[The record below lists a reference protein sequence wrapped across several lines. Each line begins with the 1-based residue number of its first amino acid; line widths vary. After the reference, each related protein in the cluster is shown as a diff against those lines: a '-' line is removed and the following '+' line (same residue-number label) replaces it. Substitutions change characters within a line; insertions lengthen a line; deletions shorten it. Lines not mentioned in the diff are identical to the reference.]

1 MVTRKITYLQTLV
14 HYLVLLVLQHR
25 IELSII
31 SDGSLLLGS
40 GSALILK
47 KHACLLSS
55 LKVIQVLFLI
65 RAPQG
70 YVLQLR
76 YGSPTRL
83 MTQFH
88 LLRVLSECRVCSA
101 IIKLESDSSRCPDR
115 ESAEWDQHG

>member
-14 HYLVLLVLQHR
+14 HYLVLLVLQHS

-40 GSALILK
+40 GRALILK
-47 KHACLLSS
+47 KHTSLLSS
-55 LKVIQVLFLI
+55 LQVIQVLFLI
-65 RAPQG
+65 GAPQG
-70 YVLQLR
+70 YVLELR

-88 LLRVLSECRVCSA
+88 LLRILSECRVRPA
-101 IIKLESDSSRCPDR
+101 II
-115 ESAEWDQHG
+115 